1 MLTPED
7 VDEINKV
14 LADHGHVVDDHDWD
28 RAGEVF
34 ADDFVFD
41 MGGTGRPD
49 LHGIA
54 DIVANFKG
62 RNMYAHVTTNVSI
75 TQGPDGA
82 VRVHSKFLGVPQRR
96 RRGDR
101 RLPRRDGPHQR
112 WVAHPAPARRAPR
125 AQVLRLEVPAS

>member
-14 LADHGHVVDDHDWD
+14 LADYGHVVDDHDWD

-41 MGGTGRPD
+41 MSGTGRPD

-54 DIVANFKG
+54 DVVATFKG

-75 TQGPDGA
+75 TEGPDGT
-82 VRVHSKFLGVPQRR
+82 VRVHSKLLGFPNEGGVVTGDYHDEMARTTEGWRIRR
-96 RRGDR
+96 RRFE
-101 RLPRRDGPHQR
+101 PRQR
-112 WVAHPAPARRAPR
+112 KFFD
-125 AQVLRLEVPAS
+125 